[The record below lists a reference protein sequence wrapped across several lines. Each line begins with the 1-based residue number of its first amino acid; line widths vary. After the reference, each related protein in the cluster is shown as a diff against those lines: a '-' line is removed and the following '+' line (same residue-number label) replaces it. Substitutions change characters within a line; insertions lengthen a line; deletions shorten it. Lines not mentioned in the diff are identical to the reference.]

1 MSSLNIKQGSDAHF
15 PDYPLASPSN
25 NEIDLLNLISVLW
38 RAKKTVMAVVFGF
51 AMAFARAVGEY
62 GSVIFIAGNM
72 PMVSEITPLIIIGK
86 LEQYDYAGAT
96 AVASVMLLISFILPQ
111 KWTSAAVVTPPEPVQ
126 WQELEKSFTKLRV
139 LDLDIKIDR
148 TEAFNLFI
156 KKFQSVSL
164 LEEYLRSSPYVM
176 DQLKEAK
183 IDELDLHRAIVA
195 LSEKMK
201 AVDDN
206 ASKKKDEP
214 SLYTSWTL
222 SFTAPTSE
230 EAQTVLSGYID
241 YISALVVKESIENVR
256 NKLEIKTQFEKEKLA
271 QDRIKT
277 KNQLDANIQRLNY
290 SLDIANAAGIKK
302 PVYSNGQAVKDDPDF
317 SISLG
322 ADGIERKLEIE
333 KAVTDVAEL
342 NGELRNRQYLVEQ
355 LTKANINDVNF
366 TPFKYQLSPS
376 LPVKKDGPGKAIIVI
391 LSALIGGMV
400 ACGSVLLRYA
410 MASRK
415 QDAMMADHLV

>member
-1 MSSLNIKQGSDAHF
+1 MSSLNIKQDNVSEFTG
-15 PDYPLASPSN
+15 YPQPTAN
-25 NEIDLLNLISVLW
+25 ANEIDLVNLIEILW
-38 RAKKTVMAVVFGF
+38 RARTKIIATVF
-51 AMAFARAVGEY
+51 AFACVG
-62 GSVIFIAGNM
+62 IL
-72 PMVSEITPLIIIGK
+72 VSFL
-86 LEQYDYAGAT
+86 
-96 AVASVMLLISFILPQ
+96 LPQ
-111 KWTSAAVVTPPEPVQ
+111 KWTSQAIVTPAEAVQ
-126 WQELEKSFTKLRV
+126 WQGLENTLTKLRV
-139 LDLDIKIDR
+139 LDMDISVSSGDV
-148 TEAFNLFI
+148 FNLFI
-156 KKFQSVSL
+156 KKFQSPSL

-176 DQLKEAK
+176 DQLKGAD
-183 IDELDLHRAIVA
+183 IDEMELHQAIVR

-201 AVDDN
+201 AVDTN
-206 ASKKKDEP
+206 LGKKNET

-222 SFTAPTSE
+222 SFTAPQAE
-230 EAQTVLSGYID
+230 EAQSVLKGYIQ
-241 YISALVVKESIENVR
+241 YISALVVKETLEDIR
-256 NKLEIKTQFEKEKLA
+256 NKLSIKTSFEKERLEM
-271 QDRIKT
+271 DRVRL
-277 KNQLDANIQRLNY
+277 KNQLEANIQRLNY
-290 SLDIANAAGIKK
+290 SLEIANAAGIKK

-355 LTKANINDVNF
+355 LTKAHVNDVNF

-400 ACGSVLLRYA
+400 ACGGVLLRYA